1 MGASKYTPERRA
13 AFVRVV
19 QAARFFVRAVD
30 EFGEDDRSAHGERME
45 ELVEALDAEGRAW
58 DEGPEPPRVA
68 LEVETVEPP
77 TGERV
82 TRRG

>member
-30 EFGEDDRSAHGERME
+30 EFGEDDRSAHGME

>member
-1 MGASKYTPERRA
+1 MSERYTPERRA
-13 AFVRVV
+13 AFARVV
-19 QAARFFVRAVD
+19 RAARSFVCAVD

-45 ELVEALDAEGRAW
+45 ELINAIDAEARTW
-58 DEGPEPPRVA
+58 DEGPDAPPVA

-77 TGERV
+77 TRERV

>member
-1 MGASKYTPERRA
+1 MSASKWTPERRE

-19 QAARFFVRAVD
+19 AAARAFVRSVD
-30 EFGEDDRSAHGERME
+30 EFGEDDRGATAERHE
-45 ELVEALDAEGRAW
+45 ELINALDAEGRSW
-58 DEGPEPPRVA
+58 DEAPDAPPVA

-77 TGERV
+77 TNGRV

>member
-1 MGASKYTPERRA
+1 MDESKWTPKRRA

-30 EFGEDDRSAHGERME
+30 EFGDDDPGATAERHE
-45 ELVEALDAEGRAW
+45 ELINALDAEGRTW
-58 DEGPEPPRVA
+58 DEGPDAPPVA

-77 TGERV
+77 TRERV
-82 TRRG
+82 TRTG